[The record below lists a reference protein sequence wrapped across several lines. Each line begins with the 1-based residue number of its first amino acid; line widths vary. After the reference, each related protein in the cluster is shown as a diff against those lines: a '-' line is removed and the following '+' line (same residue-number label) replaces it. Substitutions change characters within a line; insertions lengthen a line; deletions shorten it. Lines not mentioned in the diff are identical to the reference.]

1 MDARKADP
9 VRYFAF
15 DLPYAD
21 GFDLRGVALRL
32 RRDALRAMI
41 D

>member
-15 DLPYAD
+15 DAD